1 MARAWPRRC
10 GLGVELGLTD
20 AELDALRLAR
30 DEGLA
35 VDVHLLVLSLPLP
48 PPSPLPCLVQRALL
62 IIRVSA
68 RHLRARGC
76 ASAGAG
82 RRRNARDVC
91 TRRVHTQGAR
101 SLRADGTRRW
111 WNACGCMSWLRCLPY
126 AGVVVLVPVAERAV
140 EAGIRGQHLCVSGTR
155 SSTRA
160 EVVIRL
166 VHDGSS
172 CAGIRVRAGWGRAAS
187 ARL

>member
-1 MARAWPRRC
+1 MNSTASRAS
-10 GLGVELGLTD
+10 
-20 AELDALRLAR
+20 LAR
-30 DEGLA
+30 GFRHAQASARSTPRLHARDQE
-35 VDVHLLVLSLPLP
+35 LSPHPSPPTRLPQP
-48 PPSPLPCLVQRALL
+48 PPSLSPLPCLVQRALL

-68 RHLRARGC
+68 RYLRARGC

-82 RRRNARDVC
+82 RRRNAREVC
-91 TRRVHTQGAR
+91 TRRVHTQRTR
-101 SLRADGTRRW
+101 SLRANGTRRW
-111 WNACGCMSWLRCLPY
+111 WNACGCMSWMRCLPY

-140 EAGIRGQHLCVSGTR
+140 EAGIRVQRLCASGTW

-172 CAGIRVRAGWGRAAS
+172 
-187 ARL
+187 